1 MMTPTQVAK
10 LANVSV
16 NTVRNYGRDFAELLS
31 LDARG
36 ENGPRLYNDSDVE
49 TICTIA
55 ALRNSGVPVA
65 EIAERI
71 RNQEVPPVID
81 MAATAPLQEPPT
93 ELQAPSETAFALQAV
108 QSSLQTRLEAVER
121 RLEGRAKQAEWYAW
135 LNGVTFGLALAT
147 VLLVLLWLLVNGGV

>member
-1 MMTPTQVAK
+1 MK
-10 LANVSV
+10 H
-16 NTVRNYGRDFAELLS
+16 
-31 LDARG
+31 
-36 ENGPRLYNDSDVE
+36 NDSDVE

-121 RLEGRAKQAEWYAW
+121 RLEARAKQGEWYAW